1 MASLA
6 DVGWKLLEFKARSKR
21 SGSIYE
27 PLKLSILQR
36 EDEPLWEKLDR
47 YYNAVKMTILNYQSP
62 TTGLFPVKTC
72 STCKEAKV
80 RDSLYCAAG
89 AWALAMAYRRIDDD
103 MGRTHELEHS
113 AIKCMRGI
121 LYCYMRQADKV
132 EQFKKD
138 PSPSKCL
145 HSVFDVDTGDEVYSN
160 SDYHHLQIDAVSL
173 FLLYLVEMICS
184 GLQII
189 YNTDEVSFIQNLVF
203 CVERA
208 YRVPDYGMWERGS
221 KYNNGSTELH
231 SSSVGLAKAA
241 LEAINGFNLF
251 GNQGCSWSVI
261 FVDLDAHNRN
271 RQTLCSLLPR
281 ESRSHNTDAAL
292 LPTISYPA
300 FAVDDDALYSQTL
313 DKIVRKLRGKYG
325 FKRFLRDGYRT
336 ANEDKNRRYYK
347 PAEMKLFDGI
357 ECEFPIFFIYMMIDG
372 VFRGNKAQVKE
383 YQDLLEPIIFHS
395 YEGHAVI
402 PKYYYVPADFV
413 EAEQNKH
420 GSQKRF
426 PSNSGR
432 DGMVFLWGQALY
444 NIAKLLVDELI
455 SPKDIDPIHR
465 YVPRQDQRNVSMRY
479 SNQGPI
485 ENDTVIH
492 AALIAESQR
501 LQVFLNTYGIQ
512 TQTPQQVEPIQIW
525 PQKELVKAYRFLA
538 INKKLGLSGRPDRPV
553 GCIGTCKI
561 YRILGKTVVCYPI
574 VFDLSDFY
582 LSQDVMLLIDDI
594 KNALQFI
601 KQCWKM
607 QGRPLFLVLI
617 REDNIKGSRFNPV
630 LDMLASFKKGNIGGV
645 KVHVDRLQTLIS
657 GAVVE
662 QLDFLRVNEA
672 EIPEFK
678 SFEELELPKHSK
690 VKRQTST
697 PNASDLEQQ
706 PEISVEE
713 WQQKSTQEIIQKFHD
728 CDCLAS
734 QAQLA
739 SILLRREGSDFLAK
753 DENLMDELERIYR
766 RAGSRKLW
774 LAVRQAAAII
784 KKVASSIAPHITTIL
799 VHGKQVTLGLFGH
812 EEEVISNPLSPGV
825 IQGIIYSK
833 CSPHGGEREAVLQ
846 QELVIHIGWII
857 SNNPELFSGMLKIRV
872 GWIVQAMK
880 HELKIRAGDMP
891 PQDIYQLS
899 PSDIKQLLLD
909 VLQPQHTG
917 RSWLNRRQIDGSLNR
932 TPLGFY
938 DRVWQILER
947 TPNGIV
953 VAGNHLPQQPSLSD
967 MTMYEMNFSLLVEDT
982 LKNIVLPEYRQ
993 IIVELL
999 MVVSIV
1005 LERNPELE
1013 FSDKVV
1019 LDGLVKEAFNDFQ
1032 RDRSRFEG
1040 MEKQDDME
1048 AFYNTPPVGKRG
1060 TSSYLTKAVMIQ
1072 LLQGDVK
1079 PCKDDP
1085 CSVS

>member
-1 MASLA
+1 
-6 DVGWKLLEFKARSKR
+6 
-21 SGSIYE
+21 
-27 PLKLSILQR
+27 
-36 EDEPLWEKLDR
+36 
-47 YYNAVKMTILNYQSP
+47 
-62 TTGLFPVKTC
+62 
-72 STCKEAKV
+72 
-80 RDSLYCAAG
+80 
-89 AWALAMAYRRIDDD
+89 
-103 MGRTHELEHS
+103 
-113 AIKCMRGI
+113 
-121 LYCYMRQADKV
+121 
-132 EQFKKD
+132 
-138 PSPSKCL
+138 
-145 HSVFDVDTGDEVYSN
+145 
-160 SDYHHLQIDAVSL
+160 
-173 FLLYLVEMICS
+173 
-184 GLQII
+184 
-189 YNTDEVSFIQNLVF
+189 
-203 CVERA
+203 
-208 YRVPDYGMWERGS
+208 
-221 KYNNGSTELH
+221 
-231 SSSVGLAKAA
+231 
-241 LEAINGFNLF
+241 
-251 GNQGCSWSVI
+251 
-261 FVDLDAHNRN
+261 
-271 RQTLCSLLPR
+271 
-281 ESRSHNTDAAL
+281 
-292 LPTISYPA
+292 
-300 FAVDDDALYSQTL
+300 
-313 DKIVRKLRGKYG
+313 
-325 FKRFLRDGYRT
+325 
-336 ANEDKNRRYYK
+336 
-347 PAEMKLFDGI
+347 MKGT
-357 ECEFPIFFIYMMIDG
+357 
-372 VFRGNKAQVKE
+372 K
-383 YQDLLEPIIFHS
+383 
-395 YEGHAVI
+395 GHA
-402 PKYYYVPADFV
+402 
-413 EAEQNKH
+413 
-420 GSQKRF
+420 
-426 PSNSGR
+426 
-432 DGMVFLWGQALY
+432 
-444 NIAKLLVDELI
+444 
-455 SPKDIDPIHR
+455 
-465 YVPRQDQRNVSMRY
+465 
-479 SNQGPI
+479 QGPI
-485 ENDTVIH
+485 DNDVVIH
-492 AALIAESQR
+492 VALVAESQR

-538 INKKLGLSGRPDRPV
+538 INKKLGLSGRPERPV

-630 LDMLASFKKGNIGGV
+630 LDMLASFKKGSIGGV

-706 PEISVEE
+706 PEINVDE
-713 WQQKSTQEIIQKFHD
+713 WLQKPTNEIIQKFHVSRSGGGD
-728 CDCLAS
+728 FESKYCFIGTPLCDMREYGTHLGVCQECACVFSPTRSVVRLAAS
-734 QAQLA
+734 LLTKLVDSLA
-739 SILLRREGSDFLAK
+739 PSITS
-753 DENLMDELERIYR
+753 
-766 RAGSRKLW
+766 
-774 LAVRQAAAII
+774 V
-784 KKVASSIAPHITTIL
+784 L
-799 VHGKQVTLGLFGH
+799 VHGKQVTLGLFGQ

-833 CSPHGGEREAVLQ
+833 CSPQGGEREAVLQ

-857 SNNPELFSGMLKIRV
+857 SNTPELFSGMLKIRV

-932 TPLGFY
+932 TPLGFH

-947 TPNGIV
+947 TPNGFT
-953 VAGNHLPQQPSLSD
+953 VAGTYLPQQPTLSD

-982 LKNIVLPEYRQ
+982 LKKIVLPEYRQ

-1013 FSDKVV
+1013 FSDKVD
-1019 LDGLVKEAFNDFQ
+1019 LDDLVKQAFNDFQ
-1032 RDRSRFEG
+1032 RDRSRLEG
-1040 MEKQDDME
+1040 IEKQDGME
-1048 AFYNTPPVGKRG
+1048 AFYNTPPMGKRG
-1060 TSSYLTKAVMIQ
+1060 TSSYLTKAVMIL

>member
-1 MASLA
+1 MASSVA
-6 DVGWKLLEFKARSKR
+6 AVGRPHRKIHRL
-21 SGSIYE
+21 GSIYE

-47 YYNAVKMTILNYQSP
+47 YYNAVKTTILNYQSP

-80 RDSLYCAAG
+80 RDSLYCAAA
-89 AWALAMAYRRIDDD
+89 AWALSMAYRRIDDD

-132 EQFKKD
+132 EEFKQD

-145 HSVFDVDTGDEVYSN
+145 HSVFDVDTGDEVYSYN
-160 SDYHHLQIDAVSL
+160 DYHHLQIDAVSL

-336 ANEDKNRRYYK
+336 ANEDKKRRYYK
-347 PAEMKLFDGI
+347 TAEMKLFDGI

-383 YQDLLEPIIFHS
+383 YQELLEPIIFQS
-395 YEGHAVI
+395 FEGHAVI

-432 DGMVFLWGQALY
+432 DGKLFLCGQALF

-485 ENDTVIH
+485 ENDVVIH
-492 AALIAESQR
+492 VALIAESQR

-538 INKKLGLSGRPDRPV
+538 INKKLGLSGRPERPV

-713 WQQKSTQEIIQKFHD
+713 WLHKPTHEIIQKFHD
-728 CDCLAS
+728 SDCLAS

-739 SILLRREGSDFLAK
+739 SILLRREGPDFLSK

-774 LAVRQAAAII
+774 SVVRLA
-784 KKVASSIAPHITTIL
+784 ASLLTKLVDSLAPSITSVL
-799 VHGKQVTLGLFGH
+799 VHGKQVTLGLFGQK
-812 EEEVISNPLSPGV
+812 EEVISNPLSPGV

-846 QELVIHIGWII
+846 QELVIHIGWIV

-891 PQDIYQLS
+891 PQDIHQLS

-947 TPNGIV
+947 TPDGIL
-953 VAGNHLPQQPSLSD
+953 VAGNHLPQQPTLSD

-1013 FSDKVV
+1013 FSDKVD
-1019 LDGLVKEAFNDFQ
+1019 LDSLVKEAFNDFQ
-1032 RDRSRFEG
+1032 KDRSRFEG

>member
-1 MASLA
+1 MAVSMAAVAQPHREVHRL
-6 DVGWKLLEFKARSKR
+6 
-21 SGSIYE
+21 GSIYE
-27 PLKLSILQR
+27 PLKLSNLQR

-47 YYNAVKMTILNYQSP
+47 YYSAVKTTILNYQSP
-62 TTGLFPVKTC
+62 TTGLFPVKTF
-72 STCKEAKV
+72 SDIKEAKV
-80 RDSLYCAAG
+80 RDSLYCAAC
-89 AWALAMAYRRIDDD
+89 AWALGMAYRRIDDD
-103 MGRTHELEHS
+103 LGRTHELEHS

-132 EQFKKD
+132 EEFKND

-145 HSVFDVDTGDEVYSN
+145 HSIFNVDTGDEVYTYG
-160 SDYHHLQIDAVSL
+160 DYHHLQIDAVSL

-271 RQTLCSLLPR
+271 RQTLSSLLPR

-357 ECEFPIFFIYMMIDG
+357 ECEFPMFFIYMMIDG

-383 YQDLLEPIIFHS
+383 YQDLLEPIIFQS
-395 YEGHAVI
+395 FEGHAVI

-432 DGMVFLWGQALY
+432 DGKMFLWGQAMY

-455 SPKDIDPIHR
+455 SPKDIDPIQR

-485 ENDTVIH
+485 ENDAVIH
-492 AALIAESQR
+492 VSLVAESQR

-538 INKKLGLSGRPDRPV
+538 VNKKLGLSGRPDRPV

-630 LDMLASFKKGNIGGV
+630 LDMLASFKKGVIGGV

-657 GAVVE
+657 GAFVE

-713 WQQKSTQEIIQKFHD
+713 WQNKPTYEILQKFHD
-728 CDCLAS
+728 CNCLAS

-739 SILLRREGSDFLAK
+739 CILLRREGPDFLAK

-774 LAVRQAAAII
+774 SVVRLA
-784 KKVASSIAPHITTIL
+784 ASLLTKLVDSLAPSITSIL
-799 VHGKQVTLGLFGH
+799 VQGKQVTLGLFGH

-833 CSPHGGEREAVLQ
+833 CSPLGGEREAVLQ

-880 HELKIRAGDMP
+880 HELKIRAGDLA

-909 VLQPQHTG
+909 VLQPQHTA

-953 VAGNHLPQQPSLSD
+953 VGGTHLPQQPTLSD

-999 MVVSIV
+999 MVVAVV

-1013 FSDKVV
+1013 FGDKVD
-1019 LDGLVKEAFNDFQ
+1019 LDSLVKEAFNDFQ
-1032 RDRSRFEG
+1032 RDRSRFDG

-1048 AFYNTPPVGKRG
+1048 VFYNTPPLGKRG

-1072 LLQGDVK
+1072 LLQGDLK

-1085 CSVS
+1085 CAVS

>member
-1 MASLA
+1 VYSILMQTVS
-6 DVGWKLLEFKARSKR
+6 
-21 SGSIYE
+21 SIY
-27 PLKLSILQR
+27 LFTQCSILTLFLFLSLS
-36 EDEPLWEKLDR
+36 PPPPPSLSP
-47 YYNAVKMTILNYQSP
+47 VKSTILNYQSP
-62 TTGLFPVKTC
+62 TTGLFPVKT
-72 STCKEAKV
+72 SSDCKEAKV
-80 RDSLYCAAG
+80 RDSLYCAASS
-89 AWALAMAYRRIDDD
+89 WALAMAYRRIDDD

-121 LYCYMRQADKV
+121 LYCYMRQSDTV
-132 EQFKKD
+132 ERFKQD
-138 PSPSKCL
+138 PSPYTCL
-145 HSVFDVDTGDEVYSN
+145 HSVFNVYTGDEIYPYEKYS
-160 SDYHHLQIDAVSL
+160 HLQIDAVSL

-208 YRVPDYGMWERGS
+208 YRVPDFGMWERGS

-271 RQTLCSLLPR
+271 RQTLSSLLPR

-292 LPTISYPA
+292 LPCISYPA
-300 FAVDDDALYSQTL
+300 FAVDDDALYTQTL

-336 ANEDKNRRYYK
+336 ANEDKNRRYYR

-372 VFRGNKAQVKE
+372 VFRGNQAQVKE
-383 YQDLLEPIIFHS
+383 YQDLLQ
-395 YEGHAVI
+395 AVI
-402 PKYYYVPADFV
+402 FQTYDGKFYTHTHTHTHTMLTG
-413 EAEQNKH
+413 KIL
-420 GSQKRF
+420 RF
-426 PSNSGR
+426 
-432 DGMVFLWGQALY
+432 
-444 NIAKLLVDELI
+444 LL
-455 SPKDIDPIHR
+455 PKDIDPINR
-465 YVPRQDQRNVSMRY
+465 YVPRQDQRNVSMRF

-485 ENDTVIH
+485 ENDVVIH
-492 AALIAESQR
+492 VALIAESQR

-525 PQKELVKAYRFLA
+525 PQKEAVWWMGMRGMGVRADPRTLCCCSVCEIQRERGKEKERERERERKGKGERVSPLV
-538 INKKLGLSGRPDRPV
+538 
-553 GCIGTCKI
+553 
-561 YRILGKTVVCYPI
+561 VVNHLCSCSF
-574 VFDLSDFY
+574 V
-582 LSQDVMLLIDDI
+582 LLC

-607 QGRPLFLVLI
+607 PGRPLFLVLI

-678 SFEELELPKHSK
+678 SFEELEMPKHSK

-706 PEISVEE
+706 PEINIQE
-713 WQQKSTQEIIQKFHD
+713 WYHKPTHEIMQKFND

-739 SILLRREGSDFLAK
+739 SVLLKKEGTDFFSR
-753 DENLMDELERIYR
+753 DGTLERSPSTQIP
-766 RAGSRKLW
+766 LLFL
-774 LAVRQAAAII
+774 LAVRYAAA
-784 KKVASSIAPHITTIL
+784 ASQKFAGSIAPHITTLL

-812 EEEVISNPLSPGV
+812 DEEVISNPLSPGV
-825 IQGIIYSK
+825 IKDIIYSK
-833 CSPHGGEREAVLQ
+833 CSPHGEREAVLQ

-857 SNNPELFSGMLKIRV
+857 SNNPELFSGMLKIRI

-880 HELKIRAGDMP
+880 HELEIRAGDMR
-891 PQDIYQLS
+891 PQDIYQMS
-899 PSDIKQLLLD
+899 PSDVKQLLLD
-909 VLQPQHTG
+909 VLQPQQTG
-917 RSWLNRRQIDGSLNR
+917 RSWLNRRQIDGSMNR

-947 TPNGIV
+947 TRNGIK
-953 VAGNHLPQQPSLSD
+953 VAGNHLPQQPTLSD

-1013 FSDKVV
+1013 FQETVD
-1019 LDGLVKEAFNDFQ
+1019 LDRLVKEAFTDFQ
-1032 RDRSRFEG
+1032 KDHGRP
-1040 MEKQDDME
+1040 EKEDME
-1048 AFYNTPPVGKRG
+1048 AFYNTPALGKKG

-1072 LLQGDVK
+1072 LLQGEVK
-1079 PCKDDP
+1079 PSKDDP

>member
-47 YYNAVKMTILNYQSP
+47 YYNAVKITILNYQSP

-80 RDSLYCAAG
+80 RDSLYCAAS
-89 AWALAMAYRRIDDD
+89 AWALALAYRRIDDD

-132 EQFKKD
+132 EEFKQD

-145 HSVFDVDTGDEVYSN
+145 HSVFNVDTGDEVHSY

-336 ANEDKNRRYYK
+336 TNEDKDRRYYK

-383 YQDLLEPIIFHS
+383 YQELLEPIIFQS

-413 EAEQNKH
+413 EAEQKQH

-432 DGMVFLWGQALY
+432 DGMIFLCGQALF

-485 ENDTVIH
+485 ENDVVIH
-492 AALIAESQR
+492 VALIAESQR

-538 INKKLGLSGRPDRPV
+538 INKKLGLSGRPERPV

-690 VKRQTST
+690 VKRQMST

-706 PEISVEE
+706 PEINVEE
-713 WQQKSTQEIIQKFHD
+713 WLQKPTNEIIQKFHD

-739 SILLRREGSDFLAK
+739 GILLRREGPDFLAK

-774 LAVRQAAAII
+774 LAVRHAAAII
-784 KKVASSIAPHITTIL
+784 EKFASSIAPHITTIL
-799 VHGKQVTLGLFGH
+799 VHGKQVTLGLFGQ

-825 IQGIIYSK
+825 IKGIIYNK
-833 CSPHGGEREAVLQ
+833 CSPHGGQREAVLQ

-947 TPNGIV
+947 TPNGIM
-953 VAGNHLPQQPSLSD
+953 VAETHLPQQPTLSD
-967 MTMYEMNFSLLVEDT
+967 MTMYEMNFSLLVEDM
-982 LKNIVLPEYRQ
+982 LKKIVLPEYRQ

-1013 FSDKVV
+1013 FSDKVN
-1019 LDGLVKEAFNDFQ
+1019 LDALVKEAFNDFQ
-1032 RDRSRFEG
+1032 RDRSHIEG
-1040 MEKQDDME
+1040 IEKQDDME
-1048 AFYNTPPVGKRG
+1048 AFYNTTPVGKRG
-1060 TSSYLTKAVMIQ
+1060 TSSYLTKAVMIL